1 MEDCLSKVSR
11 DENIGDSNVRND
23 NLGMKVLIKELNSIR
38 EFQAKIESKLHNLE
52 EAIFIGKSK
61 NSAENVNDNADFVIS
76 LLGSRITS
84 LKS

>member
-1 MEDCLSKVSR
+1 MLSKVSR

-23 NLGMKVLIKELNSIR
+23 NLGVKVLIKELNSIR
-38 EFQAKIESKLHNLE
+38 RFQAKIESKLDNLE

-61 NSAENVNDNADFVIS
+61 NSIENVNDNADFVIS
-76 LLGSRITS
+76 LLRSKITS

>member
-38 EFQAKIESKLHNLE
+38 EFQAEIESKLHNLE